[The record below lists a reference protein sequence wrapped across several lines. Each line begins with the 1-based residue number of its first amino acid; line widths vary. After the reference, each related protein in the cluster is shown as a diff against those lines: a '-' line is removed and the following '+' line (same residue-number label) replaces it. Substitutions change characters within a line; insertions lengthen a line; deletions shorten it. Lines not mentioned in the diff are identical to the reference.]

1 MQSVKSRMLNWIM
14 RNRHLLQFKTHK
26 QVFTKETSILEFR
39 KQCERGSVS
48 IESLSTEFII
58 QREQINGINC
68 EWIKP
73 KNTHTDKLIF
83 YIHGGGYISG
93 SCSDHRRFVSNIAR
107 KTGYTCFIYEYR
119 LAPEF
124 PFPAA
129 IDDSVNIYQSIL
141 DKGYKPGDILFMG
154 ESAGGGLTLALL
166 LALKDKKISYPI
178 AAVAVSP
185 WADLT
190 CSGESY
196 KTKNA
201 KSVAPLNSWNVF
213 SSYYV
218 GNNDPKI
225 PLISPL
231 FGDLSGLP
239 SLFINSGMD
248 DELFDDG
255 YRFYQKAKE
264 NNVDIVFKQG
274 EHMVH
279 CYPLLAPL
287 FPEAIVA
294 FNEITDFIK
303 GKLK

>member
-1 MQSVKSRMLNWIM
+1 M
-14 RNRHLLQFKTHK
+14 RNRHILHFKAHK
-26 QVFTKETSILEFR
+26 QVFTIDTSIIEFR
-39 KQCERGSVS
+39 KQCEKGSAS
-48 IESLSTEFII
+48 IESLSPELCIV
-58 QREQINGINC
+58 REKIDGINC

-73 KNTHTDKLIF
+73 KDSQAEKLIF
-83 YIHGGGYISG
+83 YIHGGGYVSG

-107 KTGYTCFIYEYR
+107 RTGYTCFTYEYR
-119 LAPEF
+119 LAPEC

-129 IDDSVNIYQSIL
+129 IDDSVDIYQNIL
-141 DKGYKPGDILFMG
+141 AKGYRPIDILFMG
-154 ESAGGGLTLALL
+154 ESAGGGLVLSLL
-166 LALKDKKISYPI
+166 LALKDRKISFPV
-178 AAVAVSP
+178 AAVAISP
-185 WADLT
+185 WTDLT

-218 GNNDPKI
+218 GNNNPKT

-255 YRFYQKAKE
+255 YRFYHKAK
-264 NNVDIVFKQG
+264 NANVNIVFRQG

-287 FPEAIVA
+287 FPEAITA
-294 FNEITDFIK
+294 FNEIIDFIK
-303 GKLK
+303 EKLK